1 MRHSIAILSNRTYII
16 LKVPSPVDTDVLAA
30 SAFPLGEWV
39 VEPQLGRLTRG
50 SATISLE
57 FKVMDVLLC
66 LARKP
71 GVVVTRSDLIDTVW
85 ATEYISDN
93 TLTHAIAELRSA
105 LGCDAKNPSYI
116 ETIHRRGY
124 RLLECVS
131 EPNDTQTGTADKP
144 SCFQVITGDRRV
156 RLKNGENLIGR
167 IPWATV
173 TIDSIQVSRRHAR
186 IIVKGSTALLEDLC
200 SKNGTYLN
208 GRSLTDPASLADG
221 DRIGLGSHIVV
232 LRLIVSV
239 ATEGADTPTDPA
251 LEA

>member
-1 MRHSIAILSNRTYII
+1 M
-16 LKVPSPVDTDVLAA
+16 PSPVDTDVLAD
-30 SAFPLGEWV
+30 SAFQLGEWV

-50 SATISLE
+50 SGMRVDLE

-71 GVVVTRSDLIDTVW
+71 GVLVTRSDLIDTVW

-116 ETIHRRGY
+116 QTIHRRGY
-124 RLLECVS
+124 RLLKGMS
-131 EPNDTQTGTADKP
+131 EPNERQTGTVDKP
-144 SCFQVITGDRRV
+144 SCFHVVTGDRSV
-156 RLKNGENLIGR
+156 RLGNGENLIGR

-173 TIDSIQVSRRHAR
+173 SIDSLQVSRRHAR
-186 IIVKGSTALLEDLC
+186 IVIDGSTALLEDLG

-208 GRSLTDPASLADG
+208 GRPLKDPTYLADG
-221 DRIGLGSHIVV
+221 DRIGIGGHVVV
-232 LRLIVSV
+232 LRLIALV